1 MTFIIIMAGLF
12 MLILLD
18 KPFPKRKSGL
28 LFLVC
33 YLLLISLYIINT
45 TFMKFISNKL
55 LLIIAIFVVS
65 PLFIRFL
72 KPSQKTE
79 Q

>member
-18 KPFPKRKSGL
+18 KPFQKRKSGL

-72 KPSQKTE
+72 KPSQKTK

>member
-1 MTFIIIMAGLF
+1 MTFIIIMVGLF

-18 KPFPKRKSGL
+18 KPFQKRKFGL

-45 TFMKFISNKL
+45 TFMKFVSNKL